1 MDGIQR
7 RQQLQKVDHGHNT
20 VGGLGLP
27 IGYCT
32 ISFEQHHMNHR
43 SITTS
48 MTNFRLVSFLHHR
61 HESLSRYNR
70 LVEHIHNKTQCQHQ
84 QQRRL
89 FFRLLSKQN
98 DNVPMTGSIAR
109 DLLATERTF
118 LAWARTGLGFVGAGS
133 AMFAAYHRNNI
144 NNNATAATTVSSSAA
159 TTSADEEDE
168 SKEDTPKRNHHHQ
181 QQQQSINL
189 RMDIVLPSG
198 ILICNGAFL
207 LLFATR
213 RYMKVVNALQ
223 SSDKLFPIDTKGTLM
238 AIIITAI
245 GTITSL
251 GLIVQTELS
260 LSSSQSQKA
269 DDDGQC
275 ASS

>member
-1 MDGIQR
+1 
-7 RQQLQKVDHGHNT
+7 
-20 VGGLGLP
+20 
-27 IGYCT
+27 
-32 ISFEQHHMNHR
+32 MNHR

-48 MTNFRLVSFLHHR
+48 MTNNRLVSFWHHR

-133 AMFAAYHRNNI
+133 AMFAAYHRNN
-144 NNNATAATTVSSSAA
+144 NNNNTTAK
-159 TTSADEEDE
+159 DE
-168 SKEDTPKRNHHHQ
+168 SKDSTATRTQ
-181 QQQQSINL
+181 QQQEHSSSSFDL
-189 RMDIVLPSG
+189 RMDIALPSG

-213 RYMKVVNALQ
+213 RYMTVVKALQ

-251 GLIVQTELS
+251 GLIVKTELS
-260 LSSSQSQKA
+260 SSSSSSQQA
-269 DDDGQC
+269 DNGQC

>member
-1 MDGIQR
+1 
-7 RQQLQKVDHGHNT
+7 
-20 VGGLGLP
+20 
-27 IGYCT
+27 
-32 ISFEQHHMNHR
+32 MNHR
-43 SITTS
+43 SITPS
-48 MTNFRLVSFLHHR
+48 MTKNRLVSFLHHR
-61 HESLSRYNR
+61 HESLSRYSR
-70 LVEHIHNKTQCQHQ
+70 LVGISASSFRQHIHKTQLCQ
-84 QQRRL
+84 QQQQQRL

-133 AMFAAYHRNNI
+133 AMFAAYHRNN
-144 NNNATAATTVSSSAA
+144 NNNKNAATATT
-159 TTSADEEDE
+159 DE
-168 SKEDTPKRNHHHQ
+168 SKDSTATRTQ
-181 QQQQSINL
+181 QQQEHSSSSFDL
-189 RMDIVLPSG
+189 RMDIALPSG

-251 GLIVQTELS
+251 GLIVKTELS
-260 LSSSQSQKA
+260 SSSSSSQQA
-269 DDDGQC
+269 DNGQC